1 MMVALREPKVA
12 KPIPRKIPQ
21 QFIYEI
27 LDGRPIYYKGYQEV
41 IENKKTIEE
50 IMGASGI
57 QSFIISYLTK
67 WLFSFLDDDKFCLLS
82 NEAGLHLNHR
92 SNLSNDIAI
101 YETSVLT
108 PDKINRKY
116 VDVPPKIA
124 IEIDIDGDV
133 EHLTEAGYIYKKTQK
148 MLAFGTKKVVW
159 VLTAA
164 QVVIVATDEKIES
177 FNWYKDIELMPG
189 QSFNIGQYLDKKGIV
204 VE

>member
-1 MMVALREPKVA
+1 MVALRERKAV
-12 KPIPRKIPQ
+12 KPITRKIPSQ
-21 QFIYEI
+21 LVYEI
-27 LDGRPIYYKGYQEV
+27 LDGQPIYYKGYKEV
-41 IENKKTIEE
+41 IQNKKTIEE

-57 QSFIISYLTK
+57 QSYIISYLTK
-67 WLFSFLDDDKFCLLS
+67 WLFSFLDDDVFCLLS
-82 NEAGLHLNHR
+82 NEAGLRLNHR

-101 YETSVLT
+101 YETAVLT

-124 IEIDIDGDV
+124 IEIDIDADV
-133 EHLTEAGYIYKKTQK
+133 EHLTESGYIYKKTQM
-148 MLAFGTKKVVW
+148 MLAFGTQKVVW

-164 QVVIVATDEKIES
+164 QVVIVATNEKMETMS
-177 FNWYKDIELMPG
+177 WYKDIELMDG

>member
-1 MMVALREPKVA
+1 
-12 KPIPRKIPQ
+12 
-21 QFIYEI
+21 
-27 LDGRPIYYKGYQEV
+27 
-41 IENKKTIEE
+41 
-50 IMGASGI
+50 
-57 QSFIISYLTK
+57 LT
-67 WLFSFLDDDKFCLLS
+67 
-82 NEAGLHLNHR
+82 NEAGLHLDHR

-101 YETSVLT
+101 YETRVLT

-148 MLAFGTKKVVW
+148 MLTFGTEKVVW

-164 QVVIVATDEKIES
+164 QVVIVATNEKIET
-177 FNWYKDIELMPG
+177 FNWHKDIELMVG

>member
-1 MMVALREPKVA
+1 MVALKQRNVI
-12 KPIPRKIPQ
+12 KPTPRHIPPHL
-21 QFIYEI
+21 IYEI
-27 LDGRPIYYKGYQEV
+27 LDGQPIYYKGYREV
-41 IENKKTIEE
+41 IQNKKTMEE

-57 QSFIISYLTK
+57 QSVIVFYLVSFIAKFINEEIYSVLT
-67 WLFSFLDDDKFCLLS
+67 
-82 NEAGLHLNHR
+82 NEAGLHLDQR

-133 EHLTEAGYIYKKTQK
+133 EHLTESGYIYKKTHK
-148 MLAFGTKKVVW
+148 MLAFGTQKVVW

-164 QVVIVATDEKIES
+164 QVVIVATNEKIETIS
-177 FNWYKDIELMPG
+177 WHKDIELMEG
-189 QSFNIGQYLDKKGIV
+189 HCFNIGQYLDKKGIV

>member
-1 MMVALREPKVA
+1 MIALRERKA
-12 KPIPRKIPQ
+12 LKPIPRSIPRHL
-21 QFIYEI
+21 IYEI
-27 LDGRPIYYKGYQEV
+27 LDGRPIYYKGYKEV

-57 QSFIISYLTK
+57 QSIIVYYLVSFIAKFINEDTYSILT
-67 WLFSFLDDDKFCLLS
+67 
-82 NEAGLHLNHR
+82 NEAGLHLSHR

-101 YETSVLT
+101 YETAVLT

-133 EHLTEAGYIYKKTQK
+133 EHLTESGYIYKKTQQ
-148 MLAFGTKKVVW
+148 MLVFGTQKVVW

-164 QVVIVATDEKIES
+164 QVVIVATNEKIETLS
-177 FNWYKDIELMPG
+177 WHKDIELMDG
-189 QSFNIGQYLDKKGIV
+189 HSFNIGQYLDKKGIV

>member
-1 MMVALREPKVA
+1 MIASTAPKTIKA
-12 KPIPRKIPQ
+12 RPRKVPQ
-21 QFIYEI
+21 HLIYEI
-27 LDGRPIYYKGYQEV
+27 LDGQPVYYKGYREV
-41 IENKKTIEE
+41 IQNKKTVEE

-57 QSFIISYLTK
+57 QSIIISYLTK
-67 WLFSFLDDDKFCLLS
+67 WLYSFLDDDLYWLLS
-82 NEAGLHLNHR
+82 NEAGLHLSHR

-116 VDVPPKIA
+116 VDVPPKIV

-133 EHLTEAGYIYKKTQK
+133 EQMTESGYIYKKTQM
-148 MLAFGTKKVVW
+148 MLAFGTQKVLW

-164 QVVIVATDEKIES
+164 QVVTVATNDKIETFS
-177 FNWYKDIELMPG
+177 WQKDIELMDG
-189 QSFNIGQYLDKKGIV
+189 HAFNIGQYLDKKGIV

>member
-1 MMVALREPKVA
+1 MIALRERKAP
-12 KPIPRKIPQ
+12 KPIPRSIPRHL
-21 QFIYEI
+21 IYEI
-27 LDGRPIYYKGYQEV
+27 LDGRPIYYKGYKEV

-57 QSFIISYLTK
+57 QSIIVYYLVSFIAKFIDENIYSVLT
-67 WLFSFLDDDKFCLLS
+67 
-82 NEAGLHLNHR
+82 NEAGLHLSHR

-101 YETSVLT
+101 YETAVLT

-133 EHLTEAGYIYKKTQK
+133 EHLTESGYIYKKTQQ
-148 MLAFGTKKVVW
+148 MLAFGTQKVVW

-164 QVVIVATDEKIES
+164 QVVIVATNEKIETLS
-177 FNWYKDIELMPG
+177 WHKDIELMDG
-189 QSFNIGQYLDKKGIV
+189 RSFNIGQYLDKKGIV

>member
-1 MMVALREPKVA
+1 MVALKQHRTIRTVPRD
-12 KPIPRKIPQ
+12 IPSYLV
-21 QFIYEI
+21 YEI
-27 LDGRPIYYKGYQEV
+27 LDGQAIYYKGYREV
-41 IENKKTIEE
+41 IQNKKSVEE

-57 QSFIISYLTK
+57 QSFIISYLTR
-67 WLFSFLDDDKFCLLS
+67 WLYSFLSDDDFCILS

-101 YETSVLT
+101 YDTAILT

-133 EHLTEAGYIYKKTQK
+133 EHLTESGYIYKKTQK
-148 MLAFGTKKVVW
+148 MLDFGVQKVVW
-159 VLTAA
+159 ILTAA
-164 QVVIVATDEKIES
+164 QVVIVATNEKIETHH
-177 FNWYKDIELMPG
+177 WHKDIELMDG